1 MACGASIASRS
12 ASVRRARDRLR
23 LNASALL
30 PDGVA
35 FVAGVMNSVA
45 GGGSFLSFPALIAA
59 GVPAIHANATNSAAL
74 WVGNIGSARGYA
86 PEVREQRRLLAPV
99 LAVSVIGAL
108 AGAIL
113 LIRTPA
119 LLFERMIPWLLL
131 FATIVFAVSPFLRR
145 RRAAAAVRHAPWQL
159 AAQLLVAVYGG
170 YFGAGMGILMLAILS
185 FTGFPTFNAAN
196 AVKNV
201 LSVAIN
207 GVALVPFIVAGIID
221 WRYAIPMAVTAL
233 AGGYAG
239 AHLFRRLPPI
249 YGRCTVIVIGVAMTI
264 VFFRR

>member
-1 MACGASIASRS
+1 MS
-12 ASVRRARDRLR
+12 ASP
-23 LNASALL
+23 LL

-45 GGGSFLSFPALIAA
+45 GGGSFLSFPALMAA
-59 GVPAIHANATNSAAL
+59 GVPAISANATNSAAL
-74 WVGNIGSARGYA
+74 WVGSVGGARGYA
-86 PEVREQRRLLAPV
+86 PEVREQRGLLTPV
-99 LAVSVIGAL
+99 LVVSIVGSL
-108 AGAIL
+108 AGAVL

-119 LLFERMIPWLLL
+119 HLFERMIPWLLL
-131 FATIVFAVSPFLRR
+131 FATIVFAVSPLLRR
-145 RRAAAAVRHAPWQL
+145 RRTARAAHHAPWQL

-201 LSVAIN
+201 LAVAIN
-207 GVALVPFIVAGIID
+207 GVATVPFIIAGIID
-221 WRYAIPMAVTAL
+221 WHYALPMAVTAL
-233 AGGYAG
+233 AGGYVG
-239 AHLFRRLPPI
+239 ARLFRRLPAI
-249 YGRCTVIVIGVAMTI
+249 YGRSTVIASGVAMTI